1 MDTKF
6 DQLERKIDSLEKK
19 FESLESRVQK
29 IEQFQDDLLAH
40 LKVLVIEDFRMRKLR
55 SNRVRSTPL
64 STYPYSSKS
73 ITDLKISPI
82 RRYPNEQFSF
92 YRRRNDAPPRLT
104 GKTKNS

>member
-40 LKVLVIEDFRMRKLR
+40 L
-55 SNRVRSTPL
+55 SNRRL
-64 STYPYSSKS
+64 S
-73 ITDLKISPI
+73 
-82 RRYPNEQFSF
+82 NE
-92 YRRRNDAPPRLT
+92 
-104 GKTKNS
+104 KTKK